1 MGMLISA
8 VIHQPRYSVFILF
21 DELLLLAKGGLTAY
35 MGPTEQVR
43 TSVGYA
49 AEDVPD
55 VLEGDRHVGDG
66 GERGAALGLMAKHT
80 EDVGEGRDQ

>member
-1 MGMLISA
+1 M
-8 VIHQPRYSVFILF
+8 
-21 DELLLLAKGGLTAY
+21 
-35 MGPTEQVR
+35 
-43 TSVGYA
+43 GYA